1 MPSRFWSR
9 LARNF
14 LPAALLICTLGGIF
28 YVNESS
34 DDETT
39 LIENEK
45 DHLRAGAETTK
56 RTLLSLARD
65 TQYLADSRPL
75 TRATADPEADMLDNA
90 ARDFAAFINAKR
102 IYSKARWIDETG
114 MERVR
119 VELVAGNAKTIPPNQ
134 EENKRQRYYFD
145 EAMKLERGEIY
156 LSRLDLEIARGRIEQ
171 PLHPVLR
178 AAVPLFGQR
187 QQRIGIAIVTYEAR
201 DLFQHIEQVAA
212 TTESTW
218 MLLDQHGYWLH
229 SPVAADEFGFM
240 LPHGASMAARH
251 PQAWEKI
258 NAASSGLFRDKAG
271 DFWLF
276 ETIYPYRAIK
286 NAASK
291 EGELAWK
298 LVKHIDAAAISATH
312 KSMRRQTITLIAMLL
327 VLSLLVSASLTRSQ
341 LSQELHEAELH
352 RTLNELGQQKF
363 ALDQHAIVAI
373 TDVTG
378 TITYVNDKFCAISK
392 YSREELLGQNHRML
406 KSGYHDAGFF
416 RELYQTIA
424 GGKVWHGDICNR
436 AKDGSIYWVNTTI
449 VPLLNEAHKPEAYIA
464 IRTDI
469 THTKLHEG
477 MLEEAQRLGRIG
489 HWELDLSTNRLTWSD
504 EVFRIFEIDP
514 QRFEA
519 SYDAFLALIHPED
532 RELVDRSYRDSVKNH
547 NEYNIE
553 HRLLLPDGHIKWVNE
568 RGTTHYDQQGQPLLS
583 LGTVQDIS
591 QQKETEEKL
600 RIAAIAFETQEAIV
614 VTDAQARIISVNRSF
629 ERLTGFTAAEAIGQN
644 PRILQSGKHDADF
657 YKTMWESLREYGSW
671 SGEMWDKRKDGLVY
685 PKWLNITS
693 VRDEENEVTHYVAI
707 FMDITERKRAEEEIH
722 RLAYYDTLTQLPN
735 RRLFMNR
742 LDQAI
747 SASHRSSQHGALL
760 FMDLDNF
767 KILNDTKGHD
777 VGDMLLVEVANR
789 LRLCVRETDTV
800 ARLGGDEFVI
810 LLQDLS
816 SSEILAG
823 NQVRVVG
830 QKIIE
835 AINAPYILKQ
845 HEHHTSP
852 SIGACLFRER
862 GVSADELLKRADTA
876 MYQAKAAGRNAM
888 HFFEASMQIQLE
900 SRAALEKELRHALA
914 KDELQLYYQ
923 LQVNNKRRIIGAEV
937 LLRWINPER
946 GFISPAQFIPLAEET
961 GLILPIGQWVL
972 ETACQQLKRWEAAPE
987 TRYLQLAVNV
997 SARQFRQA
1005 DFAKRVQETLIM
1017 TGVNPALLKL
1027 ELTESLVL
1035 VNVDDTIKK
1044 MNELKNVGVQFSM
1057 DDFGTGY
1064 SSLSYLK
1071 RLPLSQIKVDQSFV
1085 RDIVID
1091 KSDAVIV
1098 KTIIDM
1104 SKNFGLDVIAEGVET
1119 EEQLEILQNNG
1130 CAAFQG
1136 YLFSK
1141 PVPAKEFESLVKN
1154 AAGNKP
1160 DRPAQFI
1167 GLDI

>member
-1 MPSRFWSR
+1 MSSRFWSR

-14 LPAALLICTLGGIF
+14 LPAALLICALGGIF
-28 YVNESS
+28 YVSESS
-34 DDETT
+34 DDEVT

-45 DHLRAGAETTK
+45 DHLHAGVETTQ
-56 RTLLSLARD
+56 RILLSLARD
-65 TQYLADSRPL
+65 TQYLAHSQPL
-75 TRATADPEADMLDNA
+75 AKALANPDATMLDNA
-90 ARDFAAFINAKR
+90 ASDFAAFIDAKR
-102 IYSKARWIDETG
+102 IYNKIRWIDQTG

-119 VELVAGNAKTIPPNQ
+119 VEWVAGKARTAPLGQ
-134 EENKRQRYYFD
+134 TENKRQRYYVD
-145 EAMKLERGEIY
+145 EAMKLKHGEVY
-156 LSRLDLEIARGRIEQ
+156 LSRLDLEIENGQIEK
-171 PLHPVLR
+171 PYHPVLR
-178 AAVPLFGQR
+178 AATPLFGPH
-187 QQRIGIAIVTYEAR
+187 QQRLGIAIVTYEAE
-201 DLFQHIEQVAA
+201 DLFQRIAQVAN
-212 TTESTW
+212 TDESNW
-218 MLLDQHGYWLH
+218 MLLEQQGHWLH
-229 SPVAADEFGFM
+229 SPVASDEFGFM
-240 LPHGASMAARH
+240 LSARPSMAERY
-251 PQAWEKI
+251 PQAWKKI
-258 NAASSGLFRDKAG
+258 STASTGHFKDEAGGL
-271 DFWLF
+271 WLF
-276 ETIYPYRAIK
+276 ETIHPYQAI
-286 NAASK
+286 A
-291 EGELAWK
+291 EGAVSDSGLAWK
-298 LVKHIDAAAISATH
+298 LVKHIDAATLSTSH
-312 KSMRRQTITLIAMLL
+312 KSMRRQTAALIAMLL
-327 VLSLLVSASLTRSQ
+327 ALALLISASLSRSQ
-341 LSQELHEAELH
+341 LSQELHETELH

-373 TDVTG
+373 TDVRG

-392 YSREELLGQNHRML
+392 YTREELLGQNHRML

-416 RELYQTIA
+416 RDMYQAIV
-424 GGKVWHGDICNR
+424 GGEVWHGDICNR

-449 VPLLNEAHKPEAYIA
+449 VPLLDEGHKPKAYIA

-469 THTKLHEG
+469 THTKLHED

-489 HWELDLSTNRLTWSD
+489 HWELDLTTNRLTWSD

-519 SYDAFLALIHPED
+519 SYESFLALIHPED
-532 RELVDRSYRDSVKNH
+532 RKMVNQSYQDSVANQG
-547 NEYNIE
+547 EYDIE
-553 HRLLLPDGHIKWVNE
+553 HRLQFPDGRIKWVKE
-568 RGTTHYDQQGQPLLS
+568 RGTTHYDQNGKPLLS

-591 QQKETEEKL
+591 QQKATEEKL

-629 ERLTGFTAAEAIGQN
+629 ERLTGYTAAEAIGQN

-657 YKTMWESLREYGSW
+657 YKTMWESLSEYGSW

-693 VRDEENEVTHYVAI
+693 VRNEENEVTHYVAI

-862 GVSADELLKRADTA
+862 GISADELLKRADTA

-1005 DFAKRVQETLIM
+1005 DFAKRVQETLKM

-1035 VNVDDTIKK
+1035 VNVEDTIQK

-1130 CAAFQG
+1130 CSAFQG

-1141 PVPAKEFESLVKN
+1141 PVPAKEFESLVKS

-1160 DRPAQFI
+1160 DRPNQFI

>member
-1 MPSRFWSR
+1 MSSRFWSR

-28 YVNESS
+28 YLNESS

-39 LIENEK
+39 LLENEK
-45 DHLRAGAETTK
+45 DHLHAGVEAANRA
-56 RTLLSLARD
+56 LLSLARD
-65 TQYLADSRPL
+65 TQYLAHSQPL
-75 TRATADPEADMLDNA
+75 AKAIANPDAAMLDNT

-102 IYSKARWIDETG
+102 VYSKIRWIDETG
-114 MERVR
+114 MERIR
-119 VELVAGNAKTIPPNQ
+119 VEWVAGNAKAVPADQ
-134 EENKRQRYYFD
+134 AENKRQRYYVD
-145 EAMKLERGEIY
+145 EAMKLKHGEVY
-156 LSRLDLEIARGRIEQ
+156 LSRLDLEIDHGQIEK
-171 PLHPVLR
+171 PYRPVLR
-178 AAVPLFGQR
+178 AATPLFGPS
-187 QQRIGIAIVTYEAR
+187 QQRLGIAIVTYEAQ
-201 DLFQHIEQVAA
+201 DLFQHVEEVAA
-212 TTESTW
+212 TGDSQW
-218 MLLDQHGYWLH
+218 MLLEQQGHWLH
-229 SPVAADEFGFM
+229 SPVASDEFGFM
-240 LPHGASMAARH
+240 LPDRPSMAERN
-251 PQAWEKI
+251 PQAWKRI
-258 NAASSGLFRDKAG
+258 STAASGQFKDDAG
-271 DFWLF
+271 NLWLF
-276 ETIYPYRAIK
+276 ETILPYRAIADGATAD
-286 NAASK
+286 ND
-291 EGELAWK
+291 LVWK
-298 LVKHIDAAAISATH
+298 MVKRIDAAAISSTH
-312 KSMRRQTITLIAMLL
+312 KSMRRQTAVLIIMLL
-327 VLSLLVSASLTRSQ
+327 ALSLLISASLTRSQ
-341 LSQELHEAELH
+341 LSQELHQNELN

-373 TDVTG
+373 TDVSG
-378 TITYVNDKFCAISK
+378 TITYVNDKLCAISK
-392 YSREELLGQNHRML
+392 YTREELLGQNHRML

-416 RELYQTIA
+416 RDMYRTIA
-424 GGKVWHGDICNR
+424 GGEVWHGDICNR

-449 VPLLNEAHKPEAYIA
+449 VPLLDETHKPKAYIA

-489 HWELDLSTNRLTWSD
+489 HWELDFSTNRLTWSD

-519 SYDAFLALIHPED
+519 SYEAFLALTHPED
-532 RELVDRSYRDSVKNH
+532 RELVDRGFRDSVANH
-547 NEYNIE
+547 REYSIE
-553 HRLLLPDGHIKWVNE
+553 HRLLFPDGRIKWVNE
-568 RGTTHYDQQGQPLLS
+568 RGTTHYGQQGQPLLS

-629 ERLTGFTAAEAIGQN
+629 ERLTGYTAAEAIGQN
-644 PRILQSGKHDADF
+644 PRILQSGKHDDEF
-657 YKTMWESLREYGSW
+657 YKAMWESLREHGSW
-671 SGEMWDKRKDGLVY
+671 SGEMWDKRKDGLIY

-693 VRDEENEVTHYVAI
+693 VRNEENEVTHYVAI

-830 QKIIE
+830 EKIIE
-835 AINAPYILKQ
+835 AINAPYILNQ

-862 GVSADELLKRADTA
+862 GISADELLKRADTA

-972 ETACQQLKRWEAAPE
+972 EAACQQLKRWETAAE

-1005 DFAKRVQETLIM
+1005 DFAKRVQETLTM

-1035 VNVDDTIKK
+1035 VNVDDTIQK

-1130 CAAFQG
+1130 CSAFQG

-1141 PVPAKEFESLVKN
+1141 PVPAKEFESLVKS
-1154 AAGNKP
+1154 AAGNRP
-1160 DRPAQFI
+1160 DRPNPFI
-1167 GLDI
+1167 ELDI